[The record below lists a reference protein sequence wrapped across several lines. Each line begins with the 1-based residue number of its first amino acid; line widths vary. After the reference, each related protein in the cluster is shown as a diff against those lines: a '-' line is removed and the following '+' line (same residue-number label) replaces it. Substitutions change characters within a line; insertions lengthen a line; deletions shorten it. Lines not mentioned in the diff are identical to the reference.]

1 MTPVRLLTLSPRSFL
16 FVLTDMKR
24 GKTCVKRESVGHWRF
39 CLGAQNVTPTEYIM
53 SPSTNSSWPR
63 GKQFCLIP
71 MFAVGSVVVHTSSVV
86 YAVSNCALLLVGSVS
101 AGRHVT
107 FVAQLQESFGRERA
121 MLLRD
126 LQ

>member
-1 MTPVRLLTLSPRSFL
+1 
-16 FVLTDMKR
+16 
-24 GKTCVKRESVGHWRF
+24 
-39 CLGAQNVTPTEYIM
+39 
-53 SPSTNSSWPR
+53 
-63 GKQFCLIP
+63 